1 MAGSSV
7 IVALNAVALKRLR
20 LPDQPGGEQAL
31 PASGTGARR
40 HAPST
45 AGAASSLPVEPTR

>member
-20 LPDQPGGEQAL
+20 LPEEPGAGRQPPPAAGAPTDHPERL
-31 PASGTGARR
+31 PATE
-40 HAPST
+40 
-45 AGAASSLPVEPTR
+45 AA